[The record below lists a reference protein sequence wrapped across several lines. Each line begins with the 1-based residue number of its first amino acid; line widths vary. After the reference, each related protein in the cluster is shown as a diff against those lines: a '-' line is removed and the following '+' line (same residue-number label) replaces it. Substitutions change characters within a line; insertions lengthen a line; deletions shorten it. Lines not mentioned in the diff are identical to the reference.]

1 MKGGIILTREWQNR
15 DEEAL
20 LYFISNCS
28 NCRILTDYSLSCVTY
43 VLTFNP
49 ANPALT
55 PYRRMRS
62 SNLAENVTCILLKIG
77 LRSRNRVA
85 SYVNLSRWDPANPQ
99 RDPYNNEIQQVPEE
113 DFRREVETQH
123 RVFTDSFLHHTSP
136 CEPIC
141 PGIIT
146 SSWTPSQRVID
157 RIRAVLLG
165 PTLQQRTNV
174 SRRKPRDVD
183 ITRNLLE
190 IQPGINIIAMEF
202 MEGFQ
207 TLYSLS
213 NDPRYGKFKIMHFF
227 ELLRL
232 RIYFNTIHT
241 DAHEENVMI
250 DPRYN
255 YFTNSEASP
264 WKGRAIIIDFGRVQS
279 EQAQMTRAQI
289 LEIYRIYQNHM
300 ALLPAIDRGRIQEYI
315 QELFTRRE
323 TMVATFLATLYP
335 GQLDELNYRVQAHT
349 VQMNPAAAP
358 APARQ
363 LVDPAAPAAL
373 PRQLGPRPLVAAAA
387 PAAPAAPAAGF
398 FDSIL
403 QYASISRIFSF
414 GNRLLNIFVPA
425 APAPVVVAPA
435 PAAPVVVAPA
445 PAPVGAPAPAPPAPA
460 PPAPAP
466 PAPAVVAPAPA
477 VVAPASNFG
486 ECAICLL
493 EFDGNDPIT
502 QVHTTTQCH
511 GDQCHFFHTRCINGV
526 QRNQAGIIPCPI
538 CRLSCT
544 PTRGLPVGTQ
554 IDRNNNIIPP
564 GAAPPAPVV
573 APPAPAAPV
582 VVDVAAVNAVN
593 AQIAEDEALARQ
605 LRNDDLAR
613 FARQGG
619 PAVPAQRRAPA
630 VPAPAGLGVGYA
642 PRVARQGGPAPR
654 LARQG
659 GPAPAGLGIADAVRA
674 ARERDERAED
684 ERLARERAE
693 RVARERADAERA
705 PAVDEQVPTPMD
717 LVVEDAPAVDEQV
730 PEPMDLDV
738 EDAPAVENLETIILQ
753 SINQTYTAEISLIN
767 GYLAEWN
774 VSLTNLANFYQEM
787 LNHLTTRD
795 ISQTQTLGLWQRDRP
810 NVLQAENR
818 ILDTRASINAI
829 VTTIQAFTVRYNGN
843 EVNIP
848 RDTIIARFLNHY
860 NPQLQF
866 YDGRIAS
873 VCNLKN
879 TMRHNLINLF
889 GISLIDPLPVGG
901 AILIKRKNDIKKNQ
915 TSNNLYVIYDF
926 FGIPFKAYA
935 TKLYNT
941 KSLEFLAKIEGSDNF
956 NSLNDDN
963 IPLTEIQYDILN
975 LSTNKFMEKYNI
987 NTMKIENNDIDINEI
1002 KKNLNNELNDVSYLS
1017 TDNKESSGGKKNITK
1032 RYTKRLTKRFT
1043 KHLNKRFTKRLNK
1056 RLKKRSTK
1064 RLNKQYTKRF
1074 TKRSTKLYKKS

>member
-20 LYFISNCS
+20 LYFMENCGRA
-28 NCRILTDYSLSCVTY
+28 RILTDYSLSCVTY

-49 ANPALT
+49 ANPALS

-85 SYVNLSRWDPANPQ
+85 SYANLSRWDPANPQ
-99 RDPYNNEIQQVPEE
+99 MDPYNNEIQQVPEE

-174 SRRKPRDVD
+174 GRRKPRDVD
-183 ITRNLLE
+183 ITRNLLD

-255 YFTNSEASP
+255 YFTNSGPASP
-264 WKGRAIIIDFGRVQS
+264 WQGRAIIIDFGRVQS
-279 EQAQMTRAQI
+279 EQAQMTVAQI
-289 LEIYRIYQNHM
+289 PEIYRIYQNHM
-300 ALLPAIDRGRIQEYI
+300 ALLPAIDRSRIQEYI
-315 QELFTRRE
+315 QNLFTRRE

-358 APARQ
+358 ARQ
-363 LVDPAAPAAL
+363 LVAPAAPAAL
-373 PRQLGPRPLVAAAA
+373 PRQLGPRQLV
-387 PAAPAAPAAGF
+387 APAAPAAGF

-403 QYASISRIFSF
+403 QYASFTRIFSF
-414 GNRLLNIFVPA
+414 GNRLLNIFGPA
-425 APAPVVVAPA
+425 APAPAAPPPAAPAPAAPPPVVVAPAAPVVVAPAAPVVVAPAPVVVAPA
-435 PAAPVVVAPA
+435 PAPA
-445 PAPVGAPAPAPPAPA
+445 P
-460 PPAPAP
+460 
-466 PAPAVVAPAPA
+466 
-477 VVAPASNFG
+477 APASNFG
-486 ECAICLL
+486 ECTICLL

-502 QVHTTTQCH
+502 QVHTTIPCR
-511 GDQCHFFHTRCINGV
+511 GDQCHFFHTQCYDRVRATLRVEIP
-526 QRNQAGIIPCPI
+526 PCPI
-538 CRLSCT
+538 CRMSCD
-544 PTRGLPVGTQ
+544 PPRDLLAGTQ
-554 IDRNNNIIPP
+554 IDIDNNIIPP
-564 GAAPPAPVV
+564 GAAAPAPAVV
-573 APPAPAAPV
+573 APAPAPAAPAPAV
-582 VVDVAAVNAVN
+582 VAPAPAPVDVAAVNAQV
-593 AQIAEDEALARQ
+593 AQDAALARQ

-619 PAVPAQRRAPA
+619 PAPAPA
-630 VPAPAGLGVGYA
+630 VPAPAGLGVGYDARQGGPA
-642 PRVARQGGPAPR
+642 PARVARQGGPAPVVVGYAER
-654 LARQG
+654 ADDE
-659 GPAPAGLGIADAVRA
+659 PYALGIADAVRA

-684 ERLARERAE
+684 ERLARERDRE
-693 RVARERADAERA
+693 RVARERDARERVDRNRVARERA
-705 PAVDEQVPTPMD
+705 YAPDQQVPIPM
-717 LVVEDAPAVDEQV
+717 E
-730 PEPMDLDV
+730 LDV
-738 EDAPAVENLETIILQ
+738 EDAPAVENLDAIILQ
-753 SINQTYTAEISLIN
+753 RINQMYTNEISLIN
-767 GYLAEWN
+767 GFLAEWDE
-774 VSLTNLANFYQEM
+774 SLTALANFYQGM
-787 LNHLTTRD
+787 LNHLDTRD
-795 ISQTQTLGLWQRDRP
+795 ISQTQTLGIWQRDRP
-810 NVLQAENR
+810 NVIQAEER
-818 ILDTRASINAI
+818 ILNTRASIDAI

-848 RDTIIARFLNHY
+848 RDTIIAMFLNHY
-860 NPQLQF
+860 NPRLQF

-873 VCNLKN
+873 VCNMKN

-889 GISLIDPLPVGG
+889 GAPLVDPLLVGG